1 MSTLRSVSV
10 LLVDDH
16 DDTLKATARLLRAE
30 GYTVHA
36 ARTATEAT
44 TLAAG
49 GCCEILVSDVGL
61 PDRSGI
67 ELMRELKSL
76 YGLKGIAVT
85 GFAGAT
91 NMQEAL
97 DAGFSRHLAKPII
110 FSDLLK
116 AIREVSGARPGAK

>member
-1 MSTLRSVSV
+1 MALTRSVSV

-30 GYTVHA
+30 GFTVHPARSAKEA
-36 ARTATEAT
+36 A
-44 TLAAG
+44 TLAAA

-85 GFAGAT
+85 GFAGQSD
-91 NMQEAL
+91 MQEAL
-97 DAGFSRHLAKPII
+97 AAGFSRHLSKPII
-110 FSDLLK
+110 FSDLLS
-116 AIREVSGARPGAK
+116 AIREISHPQN